1 MRRTLIVLVLS
12 SLVYGS
18 GCSGKENPPVAGS
31 VSATDTGGAS
41 TTTTKQLH
49 SQQNDKRDWP
59 TASASINDPP
69 NRPSEGLSVAGLLD
83 EIKRTLG
90 IEKSS
95 YGGLSDKPNDI
106 SAWLNRLAAVYDS
119 KREPTNVTRFV
130 LTDDAEGIVVWSSV
144 LFVEET
150 RWEESTNSYT
160 IRRPVSITIT
170 KVGEAYLLDSA
181 ELPEDA
187 MGMPRVEAVGDLD
200 GDGAKEIVWRW
211 GTIGAH
217 TTAFSYSVSKWNEEG
232 WSSVPGTIT
241 MPSVSSFTLED
252 SAIVLSGGLIG
263 SAGAGPWQRESTDTY
278 KYVDGGMRLVDSR
291 MADATTAYHRLNEA
305 AVSEAL
311 GHWDRA
317 AGQYAEASRQTDIT
331 YEGMLFQFGQQIVE
345 GGRQPEL
352 EKRFGEAVQALARLR
367 LRLLELDGNLSG
379 ENSSKLA
386 PDAGA
391 FAGLSTALHE
401 ANNRREGANAAKR
414 WAEDNPEW
422 LELLNAPFGYA
433 NRRWDAESVSANVIG
448 IKEPGE

>member
-1 MRRTLIVLVLS
+1 M
-12 SLVYGS
+12 
-18 GCSGKENPPVAGS
+18 NPPVAGS
-31 VSATDTGGAS
+31 VSATDTGSAS
-41 TTTTKQLH
+41 AAATEQLH
-49 SQQNDKRDWP
+49 IPQNDERDWP
-59 TASASINDPP
+59 TAYAAANDPL
-69 NRPSEGLSVAGLLD
+69 NRPHGSLSVAGLLD
-83 EIKRTLG
+83 EIKWTLG
-90 IEKSS
+90 IEQSPI
-95 YGGLSDKPNDI
+95 GGPSGKPHDI
-106 SAWLNRLAAVYDS
+106 SAWLNSLAAVYDS
-119 KREPTNVTRFV
+119 KREPIDVTRFE
-130 LTDDAEGIVVWSSV
+130 LTDDAGGILVWSAV
-144 LFVEET
+144 LFVEEART
-150 RWEESTNSYT
+150 EVASNNNSYT
-160 IRRPVSITIT
+160 IRRPVSIAIT
-170 KVGEAYLLDSA
+170 KAGEAYLLNSA

-187 MGMPRVEAVGDLD
+187 TGIPRVEAVGDLD

-252 SAIVLSGGLIG
+252 SAIVLRGGLIG

-278 KYVDGGMRLVDSR
+278 KYVDGGMKLVDST

-305 AVSEAL
+305 AVGEAL
-311 GHWDRA
+311 GYWDRA
-317 AGQYAEASRQTDIT
+317 AEQYAEAARQTDAT
-331 YEGMLFQFGQQIVE
+331 YEGLLFQFEQQIVE

-367 LRLLELDGNLSG
+367 LGLLELDGNLSG
-379 ENSSKLA
+379 AYSSKLA

-391 FAGLSTALHE
+391 FAGLSTALHF
-401 ANNRREGANAAKR
+401 ANNRREGAKAAKR

-448 IKEPGE
+448 IKELGE